1 VATAAPLDHYSDDG
15 AGVLQEA
22 FRDGFEVYYDLP
34 HYNCTRCSLDDGSC
48 WSHDGY
54 DEHVVSCSYYC
65 PDEQCSPPESSG
77 MCYMFSIPLIS
88 YISLPQNP
96 LFSCSL
102 PKSTAII

>member
-34 HYNCTRCSLDDGSC
+34 HYNCTRCSLNDGSC

-54 DEHVVSCSYYC
+54 DDHVVSCSYYC
-65 PDEQCSPPESSG
+65 PDQHCSPSKTS
-77 MCYMFSIPLIS
+77 MSSIPLIS
-88 YISLPQNP
+88 YISLLQNP
-96 LFSCSL
+96 LFSYSL
-102 PKSTAII
+102 PILPL